1 MKTDAIVIGSELDG
15 LVAAARLNE
24 YGYSIRMLS
33 NGVGSLHY
41 AAEGFHVLGYAPAD
55 NEQFVTAPLAA
66 IPHLDKH
73 HPYRKVGIRQV
84 KNAFNWY
91 TNVIGK
97 IHQRIAIN
105 GRNKRAVSPAGLCV
119 PVYGTFE
126 HQATLEKLSGKTVAI
141 ARLRDYQNFP
151 ADLIAV
157 ELGNSGINNR
167 IVDVAA
173 PVQISENAAMAKAF
187 DELQEPDCY
196 FAGIKQSIPAQ
207 TEVILF
213 PAIMGMH
220 RNQEVL
226 AAAKRV
232 LGVPFLEVPT
242 LPPSVPGMR
251 LERAFIR
258 HLQNNHTGFHGG
270 THPRRHRF
278 DKSGRIVIWD
288 HIGRRFEASVIIV
301 SSGGVLMGGLEVD
314 SFGLV
319 HETAFGFHVF
329 QSEPLNAATAEQSL
343 NALHM
348 AGVETDKALR
358 PQRKKSETCRNA
370 FVTGRTLAH
379 WNPAMESSAEGVC
392 IATGWAAAENA
403 RVYLET
409 IRNG

>member
-24 YGYSIRMLS
+24 CGYSIRMFS

-41 AAEGFHVLGYAPAD
+41 AAEGFHALGYAPVG
-55 NEQFVTAPLAA
+55 NEQIVTEPFAA
-66 IPHLDKH
+66 IPHLDKR
-73 HPYRKVGIRQV
+73 HPYQKVGIRQV
-84 KNAFNWY
+84 KNAFTWY
-91 TNVIGK
+91 TKVIGK
-97 IHQRIAIN
+97 IYQRIAIN
-105 GRNKRAVSPAGLCV
+105 GSNKRAVSPAGLCV
-119 PVYGTFE
+119 PVYGTFD
-126 HQATLEKLSGKTVAI
+126 HQATVEKLSGKTVAI

-157 ELGNSGINNR
+157 ELGNSGINNH
-167 IVDVAA
+167 IVDIAA
-173 PVQISENAAMAKAF
+173 PVPISENAALAKAF
-187 DELQEPDCY
+187 DELQEPHRY
-196 FAGIKQSIPAQ
+196 FAEIKQSIPAQ

-220 RNQEVL
+220 KSHEVM
-226 AAAKRV
+226 AVAKRV

-258 HLQNNHTGFHGG
+258 HLQNSHAGFHRGA
-270 THPRRHRF
+270 HPRWHRF
-278 DKSGRIVIWD
+278 DKSGRVVIWD
-288 HIGRRFEASVIIV
+288 HIGRRFDASVVIV
-301 SSGGVLMGGLEVD
+301 ASGGVLMGGLEVD

-319 HETAFGFHVF
+319 HETAFGFYVF
-329 QSEPLNAATAEQSL
+329 QSEPLNATTVEQSL
-343 NALHM
+343 NALHT
-348 AGVETDKALR
+348 AGVETDNALR
-358 PQRKKSETCRNA
+358 PQRKESETCCNA

-403 RVYLET
+403 RSYLET
-409 IRNG
+409 MRNG